1 MFEVFRMD
9 WYRLRRQKYLLTGLF
24 LGLGMIAMT
33 YMFTTLLSD
42 PETVKAMQAQGADI
56 TAEDVAD
63 GAVLAGYTLQQFMHQ
78 MLFPGG
84 FWISLVAV
92 FTGVYCAEDYTGG
105 AVKII
110 FSTLRSRWPYVG
122 GRALCLLVFNLML
135 MAVYLLVPLALSP
148 VLVFSAVGG
157 SWLDWLQMYLA
168 ACLTGW
174 AMSMCALF
182 LATLVRR
189 EGWMTLVAL
198 CVGMGLPAVLLGAA
212 CGVLHLPDLTRFTLF
227 GCSQMITP
235 DFRPMQYLH
244 IAVVCL
250 AWVVVYILLTNL
262 SLRRRDQA

>member
-9 WYRLRRQKYLLTGLF
+9 WYRLRRQKYLLIAVV
-24 LGLGMIAMT
+24 LGLGMIALS
-33 YMFTTLLSD
+33 YLFSSLVSD
-42 PETVKAMQAQGADI
+42 PETVNAMRAQGADI
-56 TAEDVAD
+56 TAEDMAD
-63 GAVLAGYTLQQFMHQ
+63 AAVFAGYTLQGYMYQ
-78 MLFPGG
+78 MLFRGG
-84 FWISLVAV
+84 FWLSMIAV
-92 FTGVYCAEDYTGG
+92 FSGVYCTEDYTSG
-105 AVKII
+105 AVKTIL
-110 FSTLRSRWPYVG
+110 STLGCRWPYVA
-122 GRALCLLVFNLML
+122 GRALCLLVYNLVL
-135 MAVYLLVPLALSP
+135 MAAYLLVPLALSP
-148 VLVFSAVGG
+148 LRLFASVGG

-189 EGWMTLVAL
+189 EGWMTLITL

-212 CGVLHLPDLTRFTLF
+212 CGLLHLPDLTRFTLF
-227 GCSQMITP
+227 GCGQMITP